1 MLNIKCPYCG
11 ERAQKE
17 FAYGGDGT
25 IKRPELNKSVTDKEW
40 DAFVYE
46 RKKSKR
52 QTYRVLA
59 SYFWM

>member
-11 ERAQKE
+11 DRAQKE

-40 DAFVYE
+40 DAFVYV
-46 RKKSKR
+46 RKSPR
-52 QTYRVLA
+52 GNTLELLA